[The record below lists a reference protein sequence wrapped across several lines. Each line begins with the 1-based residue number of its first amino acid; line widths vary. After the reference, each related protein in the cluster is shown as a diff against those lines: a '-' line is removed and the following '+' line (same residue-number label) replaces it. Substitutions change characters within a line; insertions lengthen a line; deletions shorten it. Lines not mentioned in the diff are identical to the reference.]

1 MKSDY
6 FDWHRDQT
14 SKINSC
20 NVKDYKFLVLRCSE
34 EDKQCGGVADRL
46 KSIPF
51 FIASAKQ
58 SKRIF
63 LIRWQRPTK
72 LEEFLLPNEI
82 HWSFPDWMYNFLE
95 NGERNLRTANMIVWA
110 LEHDP
115 NRVFVEGFTQD
126 TYGGSAIYH
135 RMDSELDDRKTFNTT
150 TNEKPSVGWPDY
162 QIIFRDLFYTLF
174 RPSPPVERHIRDH
187 MALANLVPGRFSTS
201 HYRAFYAVEHEKQV
215 RSESELTEKT
225 RNVLNC
231 ASELQPGDPIYFAS
245 DSQVA
250 VRFARSMPQNRSI
263 FTLEHNQE
271 ALHLDKKEQWTSGK
285 VSDFYPT
292 FVDLLIMAEAK
303 CASYG
308 MGGYGAFANMLS
320 QDPYCKN
327 QHDSRDISLREFCE
341 WKDSKDDIAPW

>member
-1 MKSDY
+1 
-6 FDWHRDQT
+6 
-14 SKINSC
+14 
-20 NVKDYKFLVLRCSE
+20 
-34 EDKQCGGVADRL
+34 
-46 KSIPF
+46 
-51 FIASAKQ
+51 
-58 SKRIF
+58 
-63 LIRWQRPTK
+63 
-72 LEEFLLPNEI
+72 
-82 HWSFPDWMYNFLE
+82 
-95 NGERNLRTANMIVWA
+95 
-110 LEHDP
+110 
-115 NRVFVEGFTQD
+115 
-126 TYGGSAIYH
+126 
-135 RMDSELDDRKTFNTT
+135 
-150 TNEKPSVGWPDY
+150 
-162 QIIFRDLFYTLF
+162 
-174 RPSPPVERHIRDH
+174 

-225 RNVLNC
+225 RNALNC

-271 ALHLDKKEQWTSGK
+271 ALHLDKKEQWISGK
-285 VSDFYPT
+285 VSDFYPA

-327 QHDSRDISLREFCE
+327 QHDSLDVSLREFCE
-341 WKDSKDDIAPW
+341 WKDSKDDVAPW